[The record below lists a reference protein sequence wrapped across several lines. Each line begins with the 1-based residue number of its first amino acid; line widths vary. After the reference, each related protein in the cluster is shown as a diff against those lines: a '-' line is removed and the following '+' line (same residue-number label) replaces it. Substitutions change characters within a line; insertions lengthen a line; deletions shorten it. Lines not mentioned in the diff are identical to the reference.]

1 MESEKSGLRPPAGP
15 RHDPGMRVLT
25 ADQCRGLDPRMFV
38 VDHGSDEKLSSVVAK
53 MLDPVDPVS
62 MHCWVQKREIATELH
77 HHEHDEYWL
86 WSAGRT
92 RLTLRL
98 PDGRSDSL
106 VIGPGWVVY
115 CVRGVEHGHEPLA
128 DWACFECVSM
138 LRDGAHVG
146 HLHRA

>member
-1 MESEKSGLRPPAGP
+1 MEWEKSDLCCPTGS
-15 RHDPGMRVLT
+15 RHDEVMRTLT
-25 ADQCRGLDPRMFV
+25 ADLCRGLEPRMFV
-38 VDHGSDEKLSSVVAK
+38 VDHAAGEKLSSVVAK
-53 MLDPVDPVS
+53 MLDPVDTAS
-62 MHCWVQKREIATELH
+62 MHHWILKRENATELH

-98 PDGRSDSL
+98 RDGRSDSL

-115 CVRGVEHGHEPLA
+115 CVRGVEHGHEPLE
-128 DWACFECVSM
+128 DWACFECVSV
-138 LRDGAHVG
+138 LREGARMG